1 MTAINLNEKLT
12 KFSDC
17 WTPKII
23 ATYNDNEVMLAK
35 FDGEF
40 VWHSHPDTD
49 DFFFVIEGDVTIEMP
64 DKTVTLGP
72 GEMYVV
78 PKGVEHKPSTKNG
91 ASVLLIEP
99 KGTPNSGDEKTAAVK
114 VEI

>member
-1 MTAINLNEKLT
+1 MTGVNIAKKLSM
-12 KFSDC
+12 FSEP
-17 WTPKII
+17 WSPKII
-23 ATYNDNEVMLAK
+23 SEYNGNEVMLAK
-35 FDGEF
+35 FEGEF

-64 DKTVTLGP
+64 DETVVLGP

-99 KGTPNSGDEKTAAVK
+99 KGTPNSGDEKTAATK
-114 VEI
+114 VRI